1 MIRRYCIS
9 LLAVLGSV
17 VTTAAGDFPLT
28 FRTIPAK
35 DVMAFGGG
43 SGSYGMLSL
52 TKPAGLKK
60 EPKAVSAHAL
70 YGQCR
75 ESRDAAAFLF
85 RLDESKGDGKGY
97 DRLIV
102 DMNQNG
108 DLTDDPVIEREV
120 LSKERKETP
129 PDQVLWG
136 PIPAPAGQ
144 KVAGARPVYFAQTYI
159 FNGELLRRDL
169 GTRNVNIPIGQL
181 RLKAGWYLDTTVEL
195 NGVKQKMGVYDAN
208 SDLRLGEGPQAVT
221 YTNQGE
227 KLWYFTDGDSL
238 LVDAD
243 GSGTFDNDVFQ
254 SESCA
259 FGPIVYLGA
268 TPYKVALAADNTSLR
283 VEPWTEAL
291 AEVAL
296 VPHGDQV
303 RSVTLA
309 REQPDASWQLIRA
322 GTADGKIKVPPGN
335 YRLYACDLLGKAAL
349 REQVMA
355 SGYQRTPR
363 KPVSFTAGKGN
374 SLPCGAPLEIKVTAE
389 KAKPRLPGF
398 LSREPTDSK
407 VDSEFELSVD
417 ANVVGAG
424 GEVYSTY
431 LKKEKSWERPPK
443 PAFTIADAQG
453 KKVKDGNLEYG

>member
-1 MIRRYCIS
+1 
-9 LLAVLGSV
+9 
-17 VTTAAGDFPLT
+17 
-28 FRTIPAK
+28 
-35 DVMAFGGG
+35 
-43 SGSYGMLSL
+43 MLSL

-208 SDLRLGEGPQAVT
+208 SDLRLGEGPQA
-221 YTNQGE
+221 
-227 KLWYFTDGDSL
+227 
-238 LVDAD
+238 
-243 GSGTFDNDVFQ
+243 
-254 SESCA
+254 
-259 FGPIVYLGA
+259 
-268 TPYKVALAADNTSLR
+268 
-283 VEPWTEAL
+283 
-291 AEVAL
+291 
-296 VPHGDQV
+296 
-303 RSVTLA
+303 RS
-309 REQPDASWQLIRA
+309 RR
-322 GTADGKIKVPPGN
+322 
-335 YRLYACDLLGKAAL
+335 
-349 REQVMA
+349 
-355 SGYQRTPR
+355 
-363 KPVSFTAGKGN
+363 
-374 SLPCGAPLEIKVTAE
+374 
-389 KAKPRLPGF
+389 
-398 LSREPTDSK
+398 
-407 VDSEFELSVD
+407 
-417 ANVVGAG
+417 
-424 GEVYSTY
+424 
-431 LKKEKSWERPPK
+431 
-443 PAFTIADAQG
+443 
-453 KKVKDGNLEYG
+453 